1 MVYMRVLA
9 EFRES
14 LIGYEQ
20 KLVIVPVEELSVIEV
35 QRKPSTYHVRRL
47 AESMRKIGF
56 TTPMIAIE
64 KDGKCIIIDGQHRLL
79 AAKQAG
85 VSELP
90 CIIIP
95 EKYAHDLMEL
105 NIEKQMSLRE
115 KAYVALNVY
124 RMYLEE
130 DDSIPE
136 DDPRILDSIE
146 FPYYITLGV
155 AYEKTEK
162 FYGSAYESI
171 LRRVDRFLSLPLS
184 RAIGE
189 REKKAEMVMEAD
201 RLTREAVEK
210 VKELGITH
218 PFLHREIVSFC
229 SPIGRR
235 RKLDLTLEEVFE
247 QLQENLKKLINQPE
261 RIRAHKFSETA
272 YES

>member
-1 MVYMRVLA
+1 MRVLA
-9 EFRES
+9 KFKEP
-14 LIGYEQ
+14 LKGYEQ
-20 KLVIVPVEELSVIEV
+20 KFVMVSIEELSIIEI

-56 TTPMIAIE
+56 ITPMIAIE
-64 KDGKCIIIDGQHRLL
+64 KDGKCIVIDGQHRLL
-79 AAKQAG
+79 AAKEAG

-95 EKYAHDLMEL
+95 ERYAHDLMEL

-124 RMYLEE
+124 RMYLGE

-155 AYEKTEK
+155 AYERNEK
-162 FYGSAYESI
+162 LYGSAYESI
-171 LRRVDRFLSLPLS
+171 LRRVDRFLSLPLGE
-184 RAIGE
+184 AMGE
-189 REKKAEMVMEAD
+189 REKKAEMVIEAD
-201 RLTREAVEK
+201 RLTREATEK
-210 VKELGITH
+210 VKEIGITH
-218 PFLHREIVSFC
+218 PFIHREVVSFC
-229 SPIGRR
+229 SPIGRK
-235 RKLDLTLEEVFE
+235 RKLDLTLEEVFK
-247 QLQENLKKLINQPE
+247 QLQENLKKLIEQPE
-261 RIRAHKFSETA
+261 RIREHKFSEMT